1 MRSSASHVTF
11 CDLVQVQKAI
21 IVETKKE
28 VGRQDGSYLKFA
40 QNSCVIVNAKKQPI
54 GTRILGLATFEL
66 RKRNMLK
73 VLSLATRV
81 L

>member
-1 MRSSASHVTF
+1 MSSIVN
-11 CDLVQVQKAI
+11 LVQVQKAI

-54 GTRILGLATFEL
+54 GTRILGLATYEL